1 MDLFGEKKLP
11 SIKIWSISLN
21 ANISRFFFK
30 LFLQYFLERNVQN
43 IAIEYAEVVFCWF
56 LLRSIVF
63 QKVNQNVKFMELE
76 VFFVVHKQFNILQIS
91 LDVNQFVFYSCVII
105 RLVIN
110 LLRSLNTL
118 EESSIL
124 AFWMKGWGND
134 CFNC

>member
-43 IAIEYAEVVFCWF
+43 IGIEYAEVVFCWF

-124 AFWMKGWGND
+124 AFWMKGWRND

>member
-30 LFLQYFLERNVQN
+30 LFLQYFPERNVQN
-43 IAIEYAEVVFCWF
+43 IGIEYAEVVFCWF

-63 QKVNQNVKFMELE
+63 QKVNQNVKFMELD

-91 LDVNQFVFYSCVII
+91 LDVNHFVFYSCVII

-110 LLRSLNTL
+110 LLRSLNAL
-118 EESSIL
+118 EESSIV

>member
-1 MDLFGEKKLP
+1 MHLFGEKKLP

-43 IAIEYAEVVFCWF
+43 IGIEYAEVVFCWF
-56 LLRSIVF
+56 FLRSIVF

-110 LLRSLNTL
+110 LLRSLNAL
-118 EESSIL
+118 EESSIV

>member
-43 IAIEYAEVVFCWF
+43 IGIEYAEVVFCWF
-56 LLRSIVF
+56 FLRSIVF

-110 LLRSLNTL
+110 LLRSLNAL
-118 EESSIL
+118 EESSIV
-124 AFWMKGWGND
+124 AFWMNGWGND